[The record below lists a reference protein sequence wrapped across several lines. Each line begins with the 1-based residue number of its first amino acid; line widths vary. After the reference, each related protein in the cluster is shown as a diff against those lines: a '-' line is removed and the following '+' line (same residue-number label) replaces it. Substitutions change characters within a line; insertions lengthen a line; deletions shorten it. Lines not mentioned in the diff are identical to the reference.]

1 MPITIREAQAS
12 RSDRD
17 WIEDAYGEY
26 LADLSGDRTG
36 VYPSLQVTGQGVT
49 EIIQGWFHDDR
60 TTAFIILREN
70 HPVGFAV
77 VQRTPPPPG
86 DARRHFRLSEFFIRK
101 PYRSRGAGREAA
113 MLLFSR
119 YAGEWTISEQAR
131 NAGAIRFWRRVVSE
145 FTNGQFREHRGQ
157 GEIAHLFTSG
167 GPAAAGAR

>member
-1 MPITIREAQAS
+1 MPITIREAHAS
-12 RSDRD
+12 QSDRE

-36 VYPSLQVTGQGVT
+36 VFPSLTVTGQGVT

-60 TTAFIILREN
+60 TTAFVILREN
-70 HPVGFAV
+70 EPVGFAV
-77 VQRTPPPPG
+77 VQRAPPPPG
-86 DARRHFRLSEFFIRK
+86 DARRHFRLSEFFVRK
-101 PYRSRGAGREAA
+101 PFRSRGAGRGAA
-113 MLLFSR
+113 MLLFAR

-145 FTNGQFREHRGQ
+145 FTNGQYRERRGQ

-167 GPAAAGAR
+167 GPATVAR

>member
-1 MPITIREAQAS
+1 MPITIREARAS
-12 RSDRD
+12 ASDRS

-60 TTAFIILREN
+60 TTAFIILRESE
-70 HPVGFAV
+70 PVGFAV
-77 VQRTPPPPG
+77 VQRTPPT
-86 DARRHFRLSEFFIRK
+86 DADPRRHYRLSEFFVRK
-101 PYRSRGAGREAA
+101 PYRSRGAGRGAA
-113 MLLFSR
+113 MLLFAR

-145 FTNGQFREHRGQ
+145 FTNGHYRERRGQ

-167 GPAAAGAR
+167 GPAAAMR